1 MKKRIKKK
9 TCFKYFLLTLSLP
22 AFARISYD
30 PNLISDMPEQADEF
44 IASFNRSSSQLYS
57 YSRTPG
63 MNRGIRALNNY
74 YQLQYEN
81 FMTVFQKNLNTLG
94 AVSDVLTEAKSVPEV
109 NTCLNSSAY
118 RNSWVEFKND
128 FESLNNLSTYVNKS
142 IQRQQ
147 GAMQAFTNYGS
158 AYFDKRGMPN
168 DLPAS
173 YRRVAKYLD
182 LSKSNSGFLNDI
194 RECCEKAKSQAAF
207 CQESLK
213 DRLATSLA
221 DLKPLPYRFVDP
233 MNPGEF
239 AQAMSPDD
247 LITMIGLGQ
256 MPDFAHSTDFNS
268 QAAALVNAD
277 QKCQENREAAL
288 RKMGHTAQQKGLAR
302 TVVHTLHCSLWSV
315 AQNWGRGARTM
326 VLGATRASF
335 PLFDMISQCPPEL
348 QQQATLA
355 LMYSPE
361 QFQNDFRTLG
371 RLPGNIIYS
380 SPIASAPV
388 TIRTL
393 SDSSAQISF
402 TDEAGFVQSS
412 MLVSAN
418 DQNKNLRANPK
429 LPVVVGA
436 ANAATNNQATREGV
450 SVTRGL
456 QGKRI
461 LNGWGSVYAK
471 NERLAVRSLAN
482 KVSEGN
488 LEAARNLASSVKGR
502 TTEIKSQVEKMK
514 ADQEFSSRSRSRALA
529 SRQLVAEGTAFKT
542 AKGTSD
548 IFKGAYR
555 GLLRQ
560 MSGDSPS
567 TSTGRTTER
576 VTTNAV
582 TGSSSV
588 TANGTYADRQNQL
601 NYQQEQRNR
610 DAAALM
616 SSLRSL
622 GTSINGISTRL
633 NDIIKQ
639 KQAAI
644 DNYRLNFE
652 PSKIYSE
659 LNRLGANARSN
670 RLVSLTKEWA
680 NTVKEI
686 NILNTQ
692 ELGLRISI
700 NTAKS
705 SMQNMIA
712 GAQAFQGLNVQIAD
726 VRSPASVPTGAVPG
740 VPGMNPTLSGSGQSN
755 ILNPAAM
762 NALLPNDPSLNPKS
776 VNPFFV
782 NGQAPI
788 SVFPPNF
795 KFTPSFSR
803 LDSKSFYA
811 QMLNL
816 FTLPSAFAAPYSP
829 QQEREKLVSEWAS
842 FMDEYSRYQDKLLSE
857 ENSVKQ
863 KMWDRFITNERQN
876 RSENYMST
884 EAQIVVDAF
893 AQTVREELPDLL
905 SYRNNKTLSSSVNPQ
920 VVQYIEEIRGS
931 SVDLT
936 QALNQAAELKINRRE
951 LDPNFDE
958 DSWTGMLPG
967 MALEINN

>member
-1 MKKRIKKK
+1 
-9 TCFKYFLLTLSLP
+9 
-22 AFARISYD
+22 
-30 PNLISDMPEQADEF
+30 MPEQADEF
-44 IASFNRSSSQLYS
+44 VARFNQSSSQLYS

-94 AVSDVLTEAKSVPEV
+94 AVSDVLTEVKSVPEV
-109 NTCLNSSAY
+109 NACLNSSTY
-118 RNSWVEFKND
+118 KSSWVEFKND
-128 FESLNNLSTYVNKS
+128 FESLNNLSSYVNKS
-142 IQRQQ
+142 LQRQQ
-147 GAMQAFTNYGS
+147 GAMQSFTNYGS
-158 AYFDKRGMPN
+158 AYFERRGMSN

-182 LSKSNSGFLNDI
+182 FSKSHTGFLNDL
-194 RECCEKAKSQAAF
+194 RECCEKAKSQADF

-213 DRLATSLA
+213 DRLSTSLA

-256 MPDFAHSTDFNS
+256 MPDFAHATDFNS

-302 TVVHTLHCSLWSV
+302 TVIHTLHCSLWSV

-326 VLGATRASF
+326 VVGATRASF
-335 PLFDMISQCPPEL
+335 PLFDMISQCPPEV

-380 SPIASAPV
+380 TPIASAPV

-402 TDEAGFVQSS
+402 TDDAGFVQSS
-412 MLVSAN
+412 MLVSSN
-418 DQNKNLRANPK
+418 LQNKNLSTNPK

-436 ANAATNNQATREGV
+436 TNSSLNNDATRNGV
-450 SVTRGL
+450 SVMRGL

-461 LNGWGSVYAK
+461 LNGWGATYAK
-471 NERLAVRSLAN
+471 QERLAVRSLAN
-482 KVSEGN
+482 KTSEGN
-488 LEAARNLASSVKGR
+488 LDAARTLASSVKGR
-502 TTEIKSQVEKMK
+502 AAEVKAQVDKMK
-514 ADQEFSSRSRSRALA
+514 SDQDFSKRTQARALA
-529 SRQLVAEGTAFKT
+529 SRQLVAEGTAFNT

-548 IFKGAYR
+548 VFKGAYR

-567 TSTGRTTER
+567 KGRTSERVSTG
-576 VTTNAV
+576 AV
-582 TGSSSV
+582 TGASSV
-588 TANGTYADRQNQL
+588 SNVGTFTDRQNQL
-601 NYQQEQRNR
+601 NYQQEQRAR

-616 SSLRSL
+616 SSLRSI
-622 GTSINGISTRL
+622 GTSINGIATRL

-659 LNRLGANARSN
+659 LNNLGANARAN

-712 GAQAFQGLNVQIAD
+712 GAQAFQGLTVQMGD
-726 VRSPASVPTGAVPG
+726 VRSPASVPTGAAPG
-740 VPGMNPTLSGSGQSN
+740 VPGVNPALSSAGQPSV
-755 ILNPAAM
+755 LNPAAM
-762 NALLPNDPSLNPKS
+762 NALLPNDPSLTPRS

-795 KFTPSFSR
+795 KFTPGFSR
-803 LDSKSFYA
+803 LDTKSFYVK
-811 QMLNL
+811 MLNL

-829 QQEREKLVSEWAS
+829 EKERERLVAQWSS
-842 FMDEYSRYQDKLLSE
+842 FMDEYSRYQDKLASE
-857 ENSVKQ
+857 ENLVKQ
-863 KMWDRFITNERQN
+863 KMWDRFITNEKQN
-876 RSENYMST
+876 RAENYMST
-884 EAQIVVDAF
+884 EAQLVVDTF
-893 AQTVREELPDLL
+893 AQAVREELPDLL
-905 SYRNNKTLSSSVNPQ
+905 AYRNNKTLSSSVNPQ

-936 QALNQAAELKINRRE
+936 EALSQAAELKIKRRE
-951 LDPNFDE
+951 LDPNLDE

-967 MALEINN
+967 MALEITP